1 MPTRLLRKGA
11 CRPRHGHSGA
21 ARHVCPHGDVRI
33 ADESN
38 DRAIEANARDNVGDY
53 TGVTPPFGFSGRDNR
68 R

>member
-1 MPTRLLRKGA
+1 
-11 CRPRHGHSGA
+11 
-21 ARHVCPHGDVRI
+21 VRI